1 MIQNLSRPMRWLIP
15 AVAIILGSACILESA
30 AGPTPTPQVIVVPG
44 DGQGGSPEPVLP
56 SPTLESILTL
66 TATITFTPEPTSTA
80 TTAPVTM
87 TAGQD
92 LSCVKGPHWVLFE
105 WVARINEGEVVTLL
119 AKASPE
125 WEEYYYVRK
134 SGGAECWAFGGSSTK
149 SGDLSTLPLRDAPP
163 LPGITYTVENRMYLH
178 VADIFIRGKDEA
190 AWGADRLGAGMI
202 NPAASTAIPLTAG
215 FYDVRMRD
223 DWGEILY
230 EKHDIPIGP
239 EPSSSNIRL
248 ENQYSVT
255 ILNSSA
261 TNICRLNISA
271 LLAVISMDLT
281 IPGDGVLSPGET
293 IGTEGVAGIYWFK
306 AFRCSDN
313 ALFREI
319 GGFRIG
325 PVHKSYNLP

>member
-1 MIQNLSRPMRWLIP
+1 MSPTTIRSIRLLVPSAFMILIC
-15 AVAIILGSACILESA
+15 GCILETA
-30 AGPTPTPQVIVVPG
+30 AGPTPTPQIIVVPG
-44 DGQGGSPEPVLP
+44 GGEGQTQESAAA
-56 SPTLESILTL
+56 SPTPQTLAGLTPTGTL
-66 TATITFTPEPTSTA
+66 TAQPIATA
-80 TTAPVTM
+80 TAALVTM

-92 LSCVKGPHWVLFE
+92 LSCVNGPHWVLFE
-105 WVARINEGEVVTLL
+105 WVAGIAEGEVVTLL
-119 AKASPE
+119 AKAAPE
-125 WEEYYYVRK
+125 WEEYYYIRK
-134 SGGAECWAFGGSSTK
+134 SGGTECWAFGGSSTK

-202 NPAASTAIPLTAG
+202 NPAASAGIPLTAG
-215 FYDVRMRD
+215 FYDVQMRD

-230 EKHDIPIGP
+230 ENNDIPIGP
-239 EPSSSNIRL
+239 EPGSRNIRL
-248 ENQYSVT
+248 ENRYSVS

-261 TNICRLNISA
+261 TEICRLNVSA
-271 LLAVISMDLT
+271 LLAIVSMDLP
-281 IPGDGVLSPGET
+281 IPANGILSTGET
-293 IGTEGVAGIYWFK
+293 VDVEGVAGIYWFK
-306 AFRCSDN
+306 AFRCGDN